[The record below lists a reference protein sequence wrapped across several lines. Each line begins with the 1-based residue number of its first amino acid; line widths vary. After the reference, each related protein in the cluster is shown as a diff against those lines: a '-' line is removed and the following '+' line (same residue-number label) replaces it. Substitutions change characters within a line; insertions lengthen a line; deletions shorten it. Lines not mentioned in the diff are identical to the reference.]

1 MGTEKRI
8 QVAVACGDY
17 IIMRYGFNVF
27 RGLGVLLLAARLLA
41 IYRKA
46 RDRHG

>member
-1 MGTEKRI
+1 MDTAKRI
-8 QVAVACGDY
+8 QVAVACADY
-17 IIMRYGFNVF
+17 IIMRYGFNVI
-27 RGLGVLLLAARLLA
+27 RGLGVLLLAAGLLV